1 MAEEHRG
8 YAGLFLRFLV
18 LTRLT
23 PIFDSLASS
32 CTPFSGL
39 DRAAALRCIAKICY
53 LPSDICC
60 SQGQRLSIA
69 AAPFCA
75 ELAHHDNDAV
85 PYVEQTLQQIL
96 KLRPFDQAI
105 SVQLSRSFYPRRNRP

>member
-8 YAGLFLRFLV
+8 NAGLFFRFLV

-23 PIFDSLASS
+23 PIFDSLGSS
-32 CTPFSGL
+32 CTAFSGL
-39 DRAAALRCIAKICY
+39 DRAAALIYIAKICY
-53 LPSDICC
+53 FQSAIYY
-60 SQGQRLSIA
+60 SEGQRLSIA